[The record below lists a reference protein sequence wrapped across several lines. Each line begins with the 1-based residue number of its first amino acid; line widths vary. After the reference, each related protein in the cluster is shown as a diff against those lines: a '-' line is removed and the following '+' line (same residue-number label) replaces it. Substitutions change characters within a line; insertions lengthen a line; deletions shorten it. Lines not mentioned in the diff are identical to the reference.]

1 MPSPSLDFAR
11 NALLHAQTDMASH
24 HHYLGHLA
32 LDLGMPEEAMNQ
44 YLQAISKLEDGS
56 SLQEID
62 IKGSIGILTGLHP
75 NLGAPVII
83 REREMVHPVKSVFMR
98 VFENTAVRLLSIFT
112 AGFSL
117 NFFV

>member
-1 MPSPSLDFAR
+1 MSSPSDDFAR
-11 NALLHAQTDMASH
+11 NALLYAQTDAALH
-24 HHYLGHLA
+24 HHFLGHLA

-44 YLQAISKLEDGS
+44 YLQAISKLGDGS
-56 SLQEID
+56 KLQEID
-62 IKGSIGILTGLHP
+62 IKGSIDILIGLHP
-75 NLGAPVII
+75 NLGEPIVI
-83 REREMVHPVKSVFMR
+83 REKELVHPVKSVFMR